1 MVWLYSVIVYD
12 QLGCENE
19 KELHRKS
26 DNTKTFRP
34 KNFLLE
40 KICAFIIFGLVD
52 ETKFNT
58 IYF

>member
-40 KICAFIIFGLVD
+40 KIIIF
-52 ETKFNT
+52 
-58 IYF
+58 YF